1 MSDRRTPNYRSR
13 ALGRSG
19 RINMRLNAAKTGL
32 LHAIG
37 VSGRRANVFAQPG
50 QKRHNCDDDS

>member
-1 MSDRRTPNYRSR
+1 
-13 ALGRSG
+13 
-19 RINMRLNAAKTGL
+19 MRLNAAKTGL

-50 QKRHNCDDDS
+50 QKRHNCDHDS